1 MSQSLRA
8 KQTVT
13 DQLSDGSI
21 ESSLDKLRQTIRLYT
36 HADEDQCVKELIQR
50 STLSSTQR
58 EAISQR
64 ATNIIT
70 QCRKNTAQRSL
81 LDAFL
86 QEFGL
91 SNQEGIALMC
101 MAEALLRIPDAA
113 TADKLI
119 HEKIQSG
126 DWQSHIGQ
134 SDSIFVNSSTWGLL
148 LTGHIINLDA
158 EITANPISWI
168 KRLTN
173 RSSEPVIRKAV
184 MQAMRIMGGQYVL
197 GRNIEEAIKR
207 GRKDNSKDTTFSFDM
222 LGEAARTYAQ
232 AEKYFDAYLNAIQT
246 IGQHYITGNPQK
258 NNGISVKLSALHPHY
273 NFAHY
278 QQVMDQL
285 LPQLQTL
292 AIAAKQNRLG
302 FTIDAEE
309 SERLDIS
316 LDIFSSLAK
325 DHRLADWDGLGIV
338 VQAYQKRAPYVIDW
352 LAALANQTNRS
363 FMVRLVKG
371 AYWDREI
378 KFAQEQGHADYPVYT
393 RKNSTDLSYQHC
405 VARLFAA
412 GEALYPQF
420 ATHNAYTTALILE
433 AAQGRPFE
441 FQRLHGMGGLLYKQ
455 LLANSDSK
463 NTIAIRVYAPVGAHQ
478 DLLPYLVRRL
488 LENGANSSFVNQF
501 LDPSV
506 PIEHLTQDPL
516 TTMTN
521 HSANNQ
527 VLDSKNGLGTRRH
540 SLRHPLIP
548 LPINIYSN
556 SSFDGNKRANS
567 KGIDLNNPTTVK
579 ELYKAMQ
586 KTNID
591 NNKDHYVAGPII
603 NGVLIKKTESTI
615 IKSPF
620 NPLNILGNSY
630 EASNDDIGNAFSAAA
645 EAQISWNK
653 CKADDRAN
661 ILDKMAVLL
670 EEQHAELIQLIS
682 NEAGRTIPDA
692 IDEVREAVDFCRYY
706 ALKARELFSKP
717 IELPGP
723 TGESN
728 QLSLHGRGVFLC
740 ISPWNFPLAI
750 FVGQIAAA
758 LAAGNSVIA
767 KPAEQTPLIAAIAIK
782 LFHQAGIPNAVL
794 HLITGDGPTVGP
806 LLIAQPQLSGIAF
819 TGSTATAKRINR
831 QLAERDGAI
840 LPLIAETGGQNAM
853 IVDSSALPE
862 QVVDDVISSAFLSAG
877 QRCSALRVLY
887 LQDDIADGMIEM
899 LTGAMNALTLGN
911 PNELK
916 NDIGPVIDATALQR
930 LDAHIG
936 AIKKGKLNSDSTPAN
951 KTNGKKQAKILARYD
966 ESKLPSKG
974 FFFAPSIIELDSMQQ
989 LNDEVFG
996 PVLHIV
1002 RYKAKA
1008 LDNVL
1013 AEINNS
1019 GYGLTLG
1026 VHTRIENTAEHIY
1039 ENTAVGNTYI
1049 NRNTVG
1055 AVVGTQPFGGEGLS
1069 GTGPKAGGPH
1079 YLYRFATEKT
1089 KTVNTVATGG
1099 NTDLF
1104 GL

>member
-1 MSQSLRA
+1 MPQSVRA
-8 KQTVT
+8 KKKRTNQLT
-13 DQLSDGSI
+13 DKPI
-21 ESSLDKLRQTIRLYT
+21 ELSLDKLRQTIRQYT
-36 HADEDQCVKELIQR
+36 HADEDQCVEELIQQ
-50 STLSSTQR
+50 STLSSAQR

-64 ATNIIT
+64 AAHLIT

-101 MAEALLRIPDAA
+101 MAEALLRIPDTA

-119 HEKIQSG
+119 NEKILSG
-126 DWQSHIGQ
+126 DWQAHIGQ
-134 SDSIFVNSSTWGLL
+134 SDSIFVNSSTRGLL
-148 LTGHIINLDA
+148 LTGYIINLDA
-158 EITANPISWI
+158 KITANPISWI
-168 KRLTN
+168 KRLTH

-222 LGEAARTYAQ
+222 LGEAARTHAQ
-232 AEKYFDAYLNAIQT
+232 AKQYFNAYLNAIQT

-273 NFAHY
+273 DFAHHN
-278 QQVMDQL
+278 QVMEQL

-316 LDIFSSLAK
+316 LDIFYSLAN

-352 LAALANQTNRS
+352 LTALAKQTNRS

-378 KFAQEQGHADYPVYT
+378 KFAQEQGHKDFPVYT
-393 RKNSTDLSYQHC
+393 RKNSTDLCYQHC
-405 VARLFAA
+405 VTRLFSA
-412 GEALYPQF
+412 GNFLYPQF

-433 AAQGRPFE
+433 TAQGRPFE
-441 FQRLHGMGGLLYKQ
+441 FQRLHGMGGLLYQQ
-455 LLANSDSK
+455 LITHNESK
-463 NTIAIRVYAPVGAHQ
+463 NSISVRVYAPVGAHQ

-506 PIEHLTQDPL
+506 AVNKLTQDPL
-516 TTMTN
+516 SAMTK
-521 HSANNQ
+521 HSANDKAFNNKNIGG
-527 VLDSKNGLGTRRH
+527 SKPY

-548 LPINIYSN
+548 KPMNIYSD
-556 SSFDGNKRANS
+556 SSLDGNKRANS
-567 KGIDLNNPTTVK
+567 KGIDLNNPITVK
-579 ELYKAMQ
+579 ELYQAMQ
-586 KTNID
+586 KTNIV
-591 NNKDHYVAGPII
+591 KYEAGPII
-603 NGVLIKKTESTI
+603 NGALIKHAASKPVY
-615 IKSPF
+615 SPF
-620 NPLNILGNSY
+620 NPLKILGKSY
-630 EASNDDIGNAFSAAA
+630 EASNDDIDNAFAAAA
-645 EAQISWNK
+645 EAQKSWNK
-653 CKADDRAN
+653 CHADDRATV
-661 ILDKMAVLL
+661 LDKMAALL
-670 EEQHAELIQLIS
+670 EEQQAELIQLIS
-682 NEAGRTIPDA
+682 NEAGRTLPDA

-706 ALKARELFSKP
+706 ALKARELFSNP
-717 IELPGP
+717 IALPGP

-728 QLSLHGRGVFLC
+728 ALSLHGRGVFLC

-782 LFHQAGIPNAVL
+782 LFHQAGLPNNVL

-806 LLIAQPQLSGIAF
+806 LLIAQPQLSGVAF

-887 LQDDIADGMIEM
+887 LQDDIADSMIQM

-911 PNELK
+911 PNKLES
-916 NDIGPVIDATALQR
+916 DIGPVIDLSALQR
-930 LDAHIG
+930 LEAHID
-936 AIKKGKLNSDSTPAN
+936 AVKQGKLNSNSAN
-951 KTNGKKQAKILARYD
+951 ASQNRQAKIIARYD
-966 ESKLPSKG
+966 ENKLPDKG
-974 FFFAPSIIELDSMQQ
+974 LFFAPSIIELDSMEQ

-996 PVLHIV
+996 PVLHII
-1002 RYKAKA
+1002 RYKAKQ
-1008 LDNVL
+1008 LDKVL
-1013 AEINNS
+1013 KEVNNS

-1026 VHTRIENTAEHIY
+1026 IHTRIESMAEHIY
-1039 ENTAVGNTYI
+1039 ANTAVGNTYI
-1049 NRNTVG
+1049 NRNTIG

-1089 KTVNTVATGG
+1089 KTINTVATGG